1 MIRDILRTCLVTLR
15 LVDRPAVL
23 LRYLE
28 QQPSPEEIAPGDVI
42 LVGDRDKLKWAVMAC
57 PGGCG
62 NIMRLPLVSNRRPH
76 WSVNRDW
83 LGRPSLSPSVH
94 QRNACRAHF
103 WIRKGAVTWCRNSG
117 CGHP

>member
-1 MIRDILRTCLVTLR
+1 
-15 LVDRPAVL
+15 
-23 LRYLE
+23 
-28 QQPSPEEIAPGDVI
+28 
-42 LVGDRDKLKWAVMAC
+42 MAC